1 MGNEESEA
9 LWRELIT
16 EERQSQWEWH
26 QAYSEKTTFRKE
38 RKDSLTSEERGNHNV
53 EDDSSIKEEAEGAHI
68 SLSCFQQIKILDAE
82 GSFKN
87 DVSGSWTFLTTAHL
101 PNLLPLTSKI

>member
-9 LWRELIT
+9 LWSELIT
-16 EERQSQWEWH
+16 EERWSQWEWH

-38 RKDSLTSEERGNHNV
+38 RKNSLTSEERGNHYNV
-53 EDDSSIKEEAEGAHI
+53 EDDSSIKEEAEGPHI
-68 SLSCFQQIKILDAE
+68 SLSRFQQIKILDAE

-87 DVSGSWTFLTTAHL
+87 GVSGSWTFLTTS
-101 PNLLPLTSKI
+101 PPP